1 MSGFVQELLMRFN
14 SSYFRVIVSL
24 CMLIES
30 IFQPATKL
38 LISFTKFLPH
48 TREILKF
55 FKISY
60 F

>member
-1 MSGFVQELLMRFN
+1 MSGFVQEFLMRLN
-14 SSYFRVIVSL
+14 SSYFCIIVSL

-48 TREILKF
+48 TKKF
-55 FKISY
+55 
-60 F
+60 